1 MNKNKS
7 DLQLKIERRIDE
19 IRDVAIRSVDRMV
32 DEGIIKDCTDTNDT
46 TEFDV
51 QDIIFDEIKNS
62 THPEMQD
69 IQPGEELVVMKITN
83 PEEKSVDKDRFKLD
97 SPALHGEDSLHKS
110 LQDRINELKDE
121 SKSDEDDDDD
131 DGGAGVVLSR

>member
-1 MNKNKS
+1 MTP
-7 DLQLKIERRIDE
+7 I
-19 IRDVAIRSVDRMV
+19 
-32 DEGIIKDCTDTNDT
+32 G
-46 TEFDV
+46 
-51 QDIIFDEIKNS
+51 DIIFALVWFGALVFGIRLMSNGWSLMTNAKREWSDHYEDLPKDMVDEIKNS

-97 SPALHGEDSLHKS
+97 SPELHNLGDSLHQS
-110 LQDRINELKDE
+110 LKDRIEELKEED
-121 SKSDEDDDDD
+121 KDDDEDGD

>member
-1 MNKNKS
+1 MTP
-7 DLQLKIERRIDE
+7 I
-19 IRDVAIRSVDRMV
+19 
-32 DEGIIKDCTDTNDT
+32 G
-46 TEFDV
+46 
-51 QDIIFDEIKNS
+51 DIIFALVWFGALVFGIRLMSNGWSLMTNDKREWTDHYEDLPKDMVDEIKNS

-97 SPALHGEDSLHKS
+97 SPALHVEDSLHKS

>member
-1 MNKNKS
+1 MTNAKREWS
-7 DLQLKIERRIDE
+7 DHYEDLPKD
-19 IRDVAIRSVDRMV
+19 MV
-32 DEGIIKDCTDTNDT
+32 
-46 TEFDV
+46 
-51 QDIIFDEIKNS
+51 DEIKNS

>member
-1 MNKNKS
+1 MTAIG
-7 DLQLKIERRIDE
+7 DLIFIVVWLGALIF
-19 IRDVAIRSVDRMV
+19 AIRLMSNGWSLMSKPERKEEWDRKPPT
-32 DEGIIKDCTDTNDT
+32 DNIKKAVEQSN
-46 TEFDV
+46 
-51 QDIIFDEIKNS
+51 
-62 THPEMQD
+62 HPELQNLG
-69 IQPGEELVVMKITN
+69 PGDELMIVNFVNEN
-83 PEEKSVDKDRFKLD
+83 PPIDKDRFKLD